1 MPSLWC
7 SIWESAETGSGQPS
21 VITHGSSD
29 PEDFRSLAVLCYK
42 NDETKL
48 QNVIQLFI
56 SQLSSLCV
64 EFFPSANPELVLEH
78 IQALQELAVR
88 SHNNHIP
95 IVSQSALRLPATL
108 RSFKLVGLDLAVKRL
123 SSLGPMY
130 VQLTN
135 IEIIHN
141 PNALLHLLQLS
152 PVNFL
157 TRIWDTQA
165 GLAVVQAR

>member
-1 MPSLWC
+1 MSITVIRNSSSGININVRPKARYSCAAGRRRRDFVVHMPSLWC

-21 VITHGSSD
+21 VVTHGSSD
-29 PEDFRSLAVLCYK
+29 PEDFYK

-48 QNVIQLFI
+48 QHVIQLFI

-123 SSLGPMY
+123 SSLGPM
-130 VQLTN
+130 
-135 IEIIHN
+135 
-141 PNALLHLLQLS
+141 
-152 PVNFL
+152 
-157 TRIWDTQA
+157 IWDTQA